1 MEQGNRTLYR
11 GLQMLNLITLHPEGL
26 TLQQLADYLQCP
38 KSSAHNLVH
47 TLEDTGFVLMN
58 TQHRYVLTFR
68 TYEIGARAVQ
78 DTDVGHEMRRAM
90 REAFEACN
98 ETMHSGIRS
107 GNEVLYID
115 KIESTQSIRMSSKI
129 GMRLPLH
136 CTAMGKAFL
145 SQMDDD
151 AICTLYPDEQLPV
164 MTPHTVST
172 RTELLSQVHRFRDL
186 GYAMENEENTE
197 NVSCIAVCVSEHD
210 HAPVYAL
217 SFSIPS
223 FRMTEEK
230 QVACVSLLQHAKAQ
244 IEQVLALL

>member
-1 MEQGNRTLYR
+1 
-11 GLQMLNLITLHPEGL
+11 
-26 TLQQLADYLQCP
+26 
-38 KSSAHNLVH
+38 
-47 TLEDTGFVLMN
+47 
-58 TQHRYVLTFR
+58 
-68 TYEIGARAVQ
+68 
-78 DTDVGHEMRRAM
+78 
-90 REAFEACN
+90 
-98 ETMHSGIRS
+98 MHSGIRS